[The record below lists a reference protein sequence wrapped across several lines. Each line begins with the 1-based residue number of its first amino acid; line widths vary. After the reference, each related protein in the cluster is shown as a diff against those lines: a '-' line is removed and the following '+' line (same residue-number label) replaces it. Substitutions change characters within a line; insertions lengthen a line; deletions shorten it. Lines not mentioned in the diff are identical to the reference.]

1 MSTES
6 LQRGSPHYVYPFDDM
21 EQVFRRIDER
31 ISAIERAMVSLDRD
45 LAVSEEKRKF
55 VDQRFNQIDV
65 RLARIDGHVSRL
77 VWLIIAAIVGGF
89 MSFLM
94 RGGLPGV

>member
-1 MSTES
+1 VDDK
-6 LQRGSPHYVYPFDDM
+6 RIGHPHHVYPFDDM
-21 EQVFRRIDER
+21 ESVFRRIDER
-31 ISAIERAMVSLDRD
+31 IAAIERSTIVLDRD

-55 VDQRFNQIDV
+55 VDQRFNQIDT
-65 RLARIDGHVSRL
+65 RLDRIDGHISRL

-94 RGGLPGV
+94 KGGLPLV

>member
-1 MSTES
+1 MTND
-6 LQRGSPHYVYPFDDM
+6 LGQRGSPHYVYPFDDL

-31 ISAIERAMVSLDRD
+31 ITAIERAMVTLDRD
-45 LAVSEEKRKF
+45 LAVSEEKRRF

-65 RLARIDGHVSRL
+65 RLSRIDGHVSRL

-94 RGGLPGV
+94 KGGMPGV